1 MPYST
6 YILLVWMHP
15 LLYDPNPRHTA
26 YTPASQKFGG
36 YHDHGMGRGRWGGPR
51 TWNIKND
58 ICCIHNIHVEIPY
71 VYFYNYVYSMSI
83 LYIISSIVTLFW
95 NRFSTAQD
103 IENPQ
108 GCSRG
113 TTHTQEASWGHR
125 ILWAAQPAWDK
136 LLHQLVRFA
145 PEVMKKYNTWMLA
158 MMWIWL
164 GDPKWFKPATC
175 WPDFFVHTLKQPE
188 HLWVDVGLT
197 R

>member
-1 MPYST
+1 M
-6 YILLVWMHP
+6 
-15 LLYDPNPRHTA
+15 
-26 YTPASQKFGG
+26 GG
-36 YHDHGMGRGRWGGPR
+36 AR

-136 LLHQLVRFA
+136 LLQLVQFA
-145 PEVMKKYNTWMLA
+145 PGVMKKYITLECSQWCGSDWVN
-158 MMWIWL
+158 
-164 GDPKWFKPATC
+164 PKWSKPATC
-175 WPDFFVHTLKQPE
+175 WPDVFVHTLKQPE